1 MLENGD
7 PLTLENGNRLRNESS
22 GALILEN
29 GFKII
34 KEDYGLSTTTTTATT
49 AASAE
54 PLARN
59 ADFGLNAEDII
70 DFSTT
75 NPFGEGTKIML
86 GNNHFYHET
95 IRRTVIAFGSV
106 FNDIH
111 IRRKNADGSVAQSL
125 KVPLGYEPK
134 QKFLARLYEN
144 PNLTNVQQLTLPRM
158 GFEIT
163 GFNYD
168 GQRKV
173 NKLNVKKTLSTNAS
187 EIKRQYTS
195 VPYNFQFSL
204 FVMPK
209 NQEDALQVVE
219 QILPFFT
226 PAFTLTINAVPEMGI
241 KDDFPLIL
249 EVYLMKMTMKAT
261 LHQEEV

>member
-1 MLENGD
+1 
-7 PLTLENGNRLRNESS
+7 
-22 GALILEN
+22 
-29 GFKII
+29 
-34 KEDYGLSTTTTTATT
+34 
-49 AASAE
+49 
-54 PLARN
+54 
-59 ADFGLNAEDII
+59 
-70 DFSTT
+70 
-75 NPFGEGTKIML
+75 ML

-125 KVPLGYEPK
+125 KVPLGYGPK

-195 VPYNFQFSL
+195 VPYNFNFSL
-204 FVMPK
+204 FVMAK

-249 EVYLMKMTMKAT
+249 EGLSYEDDYEGDFASRRSIIYTMTFTTKVNFYGPIQQQGAIKT
-261 LHQEEV
+261 VRADAFLEGQASTTGTSTIPTTRLTTTPDPTSADADDDFGFTETWTEQFDGHG

>member
-1 MLENGD
+1 
-7 PLTLENGNRLRNESS
+7 
-22 GALILEN
+22 
-29 GFKII
+29 
-34 KEDYGLSTTTTTATT
+34 
-49 AASAE
+49 
-54 PLARN
+54 
-59 ADFGLNAEDII
+59 
-70 DFSTT
+70 
-75 NPFGEGTKIML
+75 ML

-125 KVPLGYEPK
+125 KVPLGYGPK

-173 NKLNVKKTLSTNAS
+173 NV
-187 EIKRQYTS
+187 
-195 VPYNFQFSL
+195 
-204 FVMPK
+204 
-209 NQEDALQVVE
+209 
-219 QILPFFT
+219 
-226 PAFTLTINAVPEMGI
+226 
-241 KDDFPLIL
+241 
-249 EVYLMKMTMKAT
+249 
-261 LHQEEV
+261 